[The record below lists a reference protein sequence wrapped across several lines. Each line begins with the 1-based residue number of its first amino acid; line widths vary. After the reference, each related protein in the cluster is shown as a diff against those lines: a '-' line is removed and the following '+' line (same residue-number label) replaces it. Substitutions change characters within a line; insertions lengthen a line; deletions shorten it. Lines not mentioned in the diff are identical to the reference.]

1 MILGFRHIQGKK
13 MLSGTF
19 NHFPVEYDKKIGTKL
34 VLRENLFT
42 NLQKK
47 STHDDFFSPK
57 SDREDRE
64 TSDLITI
71 LG

>member
-1 MILGFRHIQGKK
+1 M
-13 MLSGTF
+13 
-19 NHFPVEYDKKIGTKL
+19 EYDKKIGTKL
-34 VLRENLFT
+34 VLRENLSP
-42 NLQKK
+42 NLKKK